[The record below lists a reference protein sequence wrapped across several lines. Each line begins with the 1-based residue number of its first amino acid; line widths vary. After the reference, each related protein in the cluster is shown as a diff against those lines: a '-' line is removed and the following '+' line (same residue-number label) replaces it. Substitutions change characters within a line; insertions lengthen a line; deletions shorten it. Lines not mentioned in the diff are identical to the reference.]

1 MNDVM
6 GAKHSTEPPVVVESF
21 SYSQTVDESLG
32 LDETQDMSRG
42 TASEGS
48 TSPAPSH
55 ASGHS
60 SSSNSSLP
68 SGAGV
73 DGNSQAFKGKG
84 KKRKLGK
91 REATNELLDK
101 MIELQAKSDKLMVDL
116 EEKRMRLEERQMECD
131 AQMRREEGNTISR

>member
-6 GAKHSTEPPVVVESF
+6 GAKHSTEPPVAVESF
-21 SYSQTVDESLG
+21 SDSQIMDDSLG
-32 LDETQDMSRG
+32 LDETQDMSGG

-60 SSSNSSLP
+60 LNSNSSLS

-73 DGNSQAFKGKG
+73 DGDSQAFKGKG
-84 KKRKLGK
+84 KKHKLGK

-101 MIELQAKSDKLMVDL
+101 MIELQAS
-116 EEKRMRLEERQMECD
+116 
-131 AQMRREEGNTISR
+131 